1 MQDIT
6 KQELRQKIKIE
17 LSQNKQNF
25 EKWSKL
31 ICKNIINSDFYK
43 KAKIVYAYMA
53 LPDEVD
59 LSVLI
64 DDALCKNKTVF
75 VPKVVPNSNK
85 MIFFDYSKCQFE
97 NGSFGILEPK
107 TNNTNEDLAKDF
119 MEERIT
125 GNQTVIFLVPGRV
138 FGEDGERIGRGKGF
152 YDIYL
157 SDFLKTQKKSVLV
170 AGVCFPIQIGKQV
183 PTTEHDIK
191 MDQIFTCPK

>member
-1 MQDIT
+1 MQNIT

-25 EKWSKL
+25 EKWSKS
-31 ICKNIINSDFYK
+31 ICQNIINSEFYQ
-43 KAKIVYAYMA
+43 KAQIVYAYMA

-64 DDALCKNKTVF
+64 DDALCKNKTVY

-107 TNNTNEDLAKDF
+107 TEDINEEKIAGD
-119 MEERIT
+119 
-125 GNQTVIFLVPGRV
+125 QTAIFLVPGRV

-157 SDFLKTQKKSVLV
+157 SNFLNTQKKSVLV

>member
-1 MQDIT
+1 MQNIT

-31 ICKNIINSDFYK
+31 ICQNIINSEFYQ
-43 KAKIVYAYMA
+43 KAQIVYAYMA

-85 MIFFDYSKCQFE
+85 MFFFDYSKCQFE

-107 TNNTNEDLAKDF
+107 TEDINEEKIAGD
-119 MEERIT
+119 
-125 GNQTVIFLVPGRV
+125 QTAIFLVPGRV
-138 FGEDGERIGRGKGF
+138 FGEDGERIGRGKVF

-157 SDFLKTQKKSVLV
+157 SNFLNTQKKSVLV

>member
-1 MQDIT
+1 MQNIT

-31 ICKNIINSDFYK
+31 ICQNIINSEFYQ
-43 KAKIVYAYMA
+43 KAQIVYAYMA

-64 DDALCKNKTVF
+64 DDALCKNKTVY

-107 TNNTNEDLAKDF
+107 TEDIK
-119 MEERIT
+119 EEKIA
-125 GNQTVIFLVPGRV
+125 GDQTAIFLVPGRV

-157 SDFLKTQKKSVLV
+157 SNFLNTQKKSVLV

>member
-1 MQDIT
+1 MQNIT

-31 ICKNIINSDFYK
+31 ICQNIINSEFYQ
-43 KAKIVYAYMA
+43 KAQIVYAYMA

-107 TNNTNEDLAKDF
+107 TDDIK
-119 MEERIT
+119 EEKIA
-125 GNQTVIFLVPGRV
+125 GGQTAIFLVPGRV

-157 SDFLKTQKKSVLV
+157 SNFLKTQKKSVLV

>member
-1 MQDIT
+1 MQNIT

-25 EKWSKL
+25 EKWSKS
-31 ICKNIINSDFYK
+31 ICQNIINSEFYQ
-43 KAKIVYAYMA
+43 KAQIVYAYMA

-85 MIFFDYSKCQFE
+85 MIFFDYSKYQFE
-97 NGSFGILEPK
+97 NGCFGILEPK
-107 TNNTNEDLAKDF
+107 TKNID
-119 MEERIT
+119 EEKIA
-125 GNQTVIFLVPGRV
+125 GDQTAIFLVPGRV

>member
-1 MQDIT
+1 MQNIT

-31 ICKNIINSDFYK
+31 ICQNIINSEFYQ
-43 KAKIVYAYMA
+43 KAQIVYAYMA

-64 DDALCKNKTVF
+64 DDALCKNKTVY

-107 TNNTNEDLAKDF
+107 TEGIK
-119 MEERIT
+119 EEKIA
-125 GNQTVIFLVPGRV
+125 GDQTAIFLVPGRV

-157 SDFLKTQKKSVLV
+157 SNFLKTQKKSVLV

>member
-1 MQDIT
+1 MQNIT

-31 ICKNIINSDFYK
+31 ICQNIINSEFYQ
-43 KAKIVYAYMA
+43 KAQIVYAYMA

-59 LSVLI
+59 LSILI
-64 DDALCKNKTVF
+64 DDALCKNKTVY

-107 TNNTNEDLAKDF
+107 TEDIK
-119 MEERIT
+119 EEKIA
-125 GNQTVIFLVPGRV
+125 GDQTAIFLVPGRV
-138 FGEDGERIGRGKGF
+138 FGEDGERVGRGKGF

-157 SDFLKTQKKSVLV
+157 SNFLKTQKKSVLV

>member
-1 MQDIT
+1 MQNIT

-25 EKWSKL
+25 EKWSKS
-31 ICKNIINSDFYK
+31 ICQNIINSEFYQ
-43 KAKIVYAYMA
+43 KAQIVYAYMA

-107 TNNTNEDLAKDF
+107 TEDIK
-119 MEERIT
+119 EEKIA
-125 GNQTVIFLVPGRV
+125 GDQTAIFLVPGRV

-157 SDFLKTQKKSVLV
+157 TNFLKTQKKSVLV

>member
-1 MQDIT
+1 MQNIT

-31 ICKNIINSDFYK
+31 ICQNIINSEVYQ
-43 KAKIVYAYMA
+43 KAQIVYAYMA
-53 LPDEVD
+53 LPDEVN
-59 LSVLI
+59 LSILI

-107 TNNTNEDLAKDF
+107 TDDIK
-119 MEERIT
+119 EEKIA
-125 GNQTVIFLVPGRV
+125 GDQTAIFLVPGRV

-157 SDFLKTQKKSVLV
+157 SNFLKTQKKSVLV

>member
-1 MQDIT
+1 MQNIT

-17 LSQNKQNF
+17 LSQNKHNF
-25 EKWSKL
+25 EKWSKS
-31 ICKNIINSDFYK
+31 ICQNIFNSEFYQ
-43 KAKIVYAYMA
+43 KAQIVYAYMA

-107 TNNTNEDLAKDF
+107 IDDIK
-119 MEERIT
+119 EEKIT
-125 GNQTVIFLVPGRV
+125 GDQTAIFLVPGRV

-157 SDFLKTQKKSVLV
+157 NDFLKTQKKSVLV

>member
-25 EKWSKL
+25 AKWSKL
-31 ICKNIINSDFYK
+31 ICQNIINSDFYK

-107 TNNTNEDLAKDF
+107 TEDIK
-119 MEERIT
+119 EEKIA
-125 GNQTVIFLVPGRV
+125 GDQTAIFLVPGRV

>member
-1 MQDIT
+1 MQNIT

-31 ICKNIINSDFYK
+31 ICQNIINSEFYQ
-43 KAKIVYAYMA
+43 KAQIVYAYMA

-107 TNNTNEDLAKDF
+107 TEDIK
-119 MEERIT
+119 EEKIA
-125 GNQTVIFLVPGRV
+125 GDQTAIFLVPGRV

-157 SDFLKTQKKSVLV
+157 SNFLNTQKKSVLV

>member
-1 MQDIT
+1 MQNIT

-31 ICKNIINSDFYK
+31 ICQNIINSEFYP
-43 KAKIVYAYMA
+43 KAQIVYAYMA

-64 DDALCKNKTVF
+64 DDALCKNKTVY

-107 TNNTNEDLAKDF
+107 TEDIK
-119 MEERIT
+119 EEKIA
-125 GNQTVIFLVPGRV
+125 GDQTAIFLVPGRV

-157 SDFLKTQKKSVLV
+157 NDFLKTQKKSVLV

>member
-1 MQDIT
+1 MQNIT

-17 LSQNKQNF
+17 LSQNKHNF
-25 EKWSKL
+25 EKWSKS
-31 ICKNIINSDFYK
+31 ICKNIINSEFYK
-43 KAKIVYAYMA
+43 KTQIVYAYMA

-64 DDALCKNKTVF
+64 DDALCKNKTVY

-107 TNNTNEDLAKDF
+107 TEDIK
-119 MEERIT
+119 EEKIA
-125 GNQTVIFLVPGRV
+125 GDQTAIFLVPGRV

-157 SDFLKTQKKSVLV
+157 SNFLKTQKKSVLV

>member
-1 MQDIT
+1 MQNIT

-31 ICKNIINSDFYK
+31 ICQNIINSEFYQ
-43 KAKIVYAYMA
+43 KAQIVYAYMA

-64 DDALCKNKTVF
+64 DDALCKNKTVY

-107 TNNTNEDLAKDF
+107 TENIK
-119 MEERIT
+119 EEKIA
-125 GNQTVIFLVPGRV
+125 GDQTAIFLVPGRV

-157 SDFLKTQKKSVLV
+157 SNFLKTQKKSVLV

>member
-1 MQDIT
+1 MQNIT

-25 EKWSKL
+25 EKWSKS
-31 ICKNIINSDFYK
+31 ICQNIINSEFYQ
-43 KAKIVYAYMA
+43 KAQIVYAYMA

-64 DDALCKNKTVF
+64 DDALCKNKTVY

-107 TNNTNEDLAKDF
+107 TEDIK
-119 MEERIT
+119 EEKIA
-125 GNQTVIFLVPGRV
+125 GDQTAIFLVPGRV

-157 SDFLKTQKKSVLV
+157 SNFLKTQKKSVLV

>member
-1 MQDIT
+1 MQNIT

-31 ICKNIINSDFYK
+31 ICQNIINSEFYQ
-43 KAKIVYAYMA
+43 KAQIVYAYMA

-59 LSVLI
+59 LSILI
-64 DDALCKNKTVF
+64 DDALCKNKTVY

-107 TNNTNEDLAKDF
+107 TEDIK
-119 MEERIT
+119 EEKIA
-125 GNQTVIFLVPGRV
+125 GDQTAIFLVPGRV

-157 SDFLKTQKKSVLV
+157 SNFLKTQKKKCSVV
-170 AGVCFPIQIGKQV
+170 GTCFPI
-183 PTTEHDIK
+183 
-191 MDQIFTCPK
+191 

>member
-1 MQDIT
+1 MQNIT

-31 ICKNIINSDFYK
+31 ICQNIINSEFYQ
-43 KAKIVYAYMA
+43 KAQIVYAYMA

-64 DDALCKNKTVF
+64 DDALCKNKTVY

-107 TNNTNEDLAKDF
+107 TEDTK
-119 MEERIT
+119 EEKIA
-125 GNQTVIFLVPGRV
+125 GDQTAIFLVPGRV

-157 SDFLKTQKKSVLV
+157 SNFLKTQKKSVLV

>member
-1 MQDIT
+1 MQNIT

-31 ICKNIINSDFYK
+31 ICQTIINSDFYK
-43 KAKIVYAYMA
+43 KAKIVFAYMA

-107 TNNTNEDLAKDF
+107 TEDIK
-119 MEERIT
+119 EERIT

>member
-1 MQDIT
+1 MQNIT

-25 EKWSKL
+25 EKWSKS
-31 ICKNIINSDFYK
+31 ICQNIINSEFYQ
-43 KAKIVYAYMA
+43 KAQIVYAYMA

-64 DDALCKNKTVF
+64 DDALCKNKTVY

-107 TNNTNEDLAKDF
+107 TKNID
-119 MEERIT
+119 EERIT
-125 GNQTVIFLVPGRV
+125 GNQTAIFLVPGRV

-157 SDFLKTQKKSVLV
+157 SNFLNTQKKSVLV

>member
-1 MQDIT
+1 MQNIT

-31 ICKNIINSDFYK
+31 ICQNIINSEFYQ
-43 KAKIVYAYMA
+43 KAQIVYAYMA

-64 DDALCKNKTVF
+64 DDALCKNKTVY

-107 TNNTNEDLAKDF
+107 TKNID
-119 MEERIT
+119 EEKIA
-125 GNQTVIFLVPGRV
+125 GDQTAIFLVPGRV

-191 MDQIFTCPK
+191 MNQIFTCPK

>member
-1 MQDIT
+1 MQNIT

-31 ICKNIINSDFYK
+31 ICQNIINSEFYQ
-43 KAKIVYAYMA
+43 KAQIVYAYMA

-64 DDALCKNKTVF
+64 DDALCKNKTVY

-107 TNNTNEDLAKDF
+107 TEDIK
-119 MEERIT
+119 EEKIT
-125 GNQTVIFLVPGRV
+125 GDQTVIFLVPGRV

-157 SDFLKTQKKSVLV
+157 SNFLKTQKKSVLV

>member
-1 MQDIT
+1 MQNIT

-25 EKWSKL
+25 EKWSKS
-31 ICKNIINSDFYK
+31 ICQNIINSEFYQ
-43 KAKIVYAYMA
+43 KAQIVYAYMA

-64 DDALCKNKTVF
+64 DDALCKNKTVY

-85 MIFFDYSKCQFE
+85 MIFFDYSKYQFE

-107 TNNTNEDLAKDF
+107 TKNID
-119 MEERIT
+119 EEKIA
-125 GNQTVIFLVPGRV
+125 GDQTAIFLVPGRV

-157 SDFLKTQKKSVLV
+157 SNFLKTQKKSVLV

>member
-17 LSQNKQNF
+17 LSQNKQNLK
-25 EKWSKL
+25 KWSKL

-59 LSVLI
+59 LSFLI

-119 MEERIT
+119 MEERIKNMVNDAWKVYKQYLASRSMAQLNKDMESLIT
-125 GNQTVIFLVPGRV
+125 
-138 FGEDGERIGRGKGF
+138 K
-152 YDIYL
+152 YDC
-157 SDFLKTQKKSVLV
+157 Q
-170 AGVCFPIQIGKQV
+170 Q
-183 PTTEHDIK
+183 DIK
-191 MDQIFTCPK
+191 DLMFWFAARVRGILDEQEDIDNGKRN

>member
-1 MQDIT
+1 MQNIT

-25 EKWSKL
+25 EKWSKS
-31 ICKNIINSDFYK
+31 ICQNIINSEFYQ
-43 KAKIVYAYMA
+43 KAQIVYAYMA

-107 TNNTNEDLAKDF
+107 TEDIK
-119 MEERIT
+119 EGKIT
-125 GNQTVIFLVPGRV
+125 GDQTVIFLVPGRV

-157 SDFLKTQKKSVLV
+157 SNFLKTQKKSVLV

>member
-1 MQDIT
+1 MQNIT

-31 ICKNIINSDFYK
+31 ICQNIINSEFYQ
-43 KAKIVYAYMA
+43 KAQIVYAYMA

-64 DDALCKNKTVF
+64 DDALCKNKTVY

-107 TNNTNEDLAKDF
+107 TEDIK
-119 MEERIT
+119 EEKIA
-125 GNQTVIFLVPGRV
+125 GNQTAIFLVPGRV

-157 SDFLKTQKKSVLV
+157 SNFLKTQKKSVLV

>member
-1 MQDIT
+1 MQNIT

-17 LSQNKQNF
+17 LSQNKHHF

-31 ICKNIINSDFYK
+31 ICQNIINSEFYQ
-43 KAKIVYAYMA
+43 KAQIVYAYMA

-107 TNNTNEDLAKDF
+107 TKNID
-119 MEERIT
+119 EEKIA
-125 GNQTVIFLVPGRV
+125 GDQTAIFLVPGRV

>member
-1 MQDIT
+1 MQNIT

-25 EKWSKL
+25 EKWSKS
-31 ICKNIINSDFYK
+31 ICQNIINSEFYQ
-43 KAKIVYAYMA
+43 KAQIVYAYMA

-107 TNNTNEDLAKDF
+107 TEDIK
-119 MEERIT
+119 EEKIA
-125 GNQTVIFLVPGRV
+125 GDQTAIFLVPGRV

-157 SDFLKTQKKSVLV
+157 SNFLNTQKKSVLV

>member
-1 MQDIT
+1 MQNIT

-31 ICKNIINSDFYK
+31 ICQNIINSEFYQ
-43 KAKIVYAYMA
+43 KAQIVYAYMA

-85 MIFFDYSKCQFE
+85 MFFFDYSKCQFE

-107 TNNTNEDLAKDF
+107 TKNID
-119 MEERIT
+119 EEKIA
-125 GNQTVIFLVPGRV
+125 GDQTAIFLVPGRV

-157 SDFLKTQKKSVLV
+157 SNFLNTQKKSVLV

>member
-1 MQDIT
+1 MQNIT

-31 ICKNIINSDFYK
+31 ICQNIINSEFYQ
-43 KAKIVYAYMA
+43 KAQIVYAYMA

-107 TNNTNEDLAKDF
+107 TEDIK
-119 MEERIT
+119 EEKIA
-125 GNQTVIFLVPGRV
+125 GDQTAIFLVPGRV
-138 FGEDGERIGRGKGF
+138 FGEDGERVGRGKGF

-157 SDFLKTQKKSVLV
+157 SNFLKTQKKSVLV

>member
-1 MQDIT
+1 MQNIT

-25 EKWSKL
+25 EKWSKS
-31 ICKNIINSDFYK
+31 ICQNIINSEFYQ
-43 KAKIVYAYMA
+43 KAQIVYAYMA

-85 MIFFDYSKCQFE
+85 IIFFDYSKCQFE

-107 TNNTNEDLAKDF
+107 TKNID
-119 MEERIT
+119 EEKIA
-125 GNQTVIFLVPGRV
+125 GDQTAIFLVPGRV

-157 SDFLKTQKKSVLV
+157 SNFLNTQKKSVLV

>member
-1 MQDIT
+1 MQNIT

-25 EKWSKL
+25 EKWSKS
-31 ICKNIINSDFYK
+31 ICQNIINSEFYQ
-43 KAKIVYAYMA
+43 KAQIVYAYMA

-107 TNNTNEDLAKDF
+107 TEDIK
-119 MEERIT
+119 EEKIA
-125 GNQTVIFLVPGRV
+125 GDQTAIFLVPGRV

-157 SDFLKTQKKSVLV
+157 TNFLKTQKKNVLV

>member
-1 MQDIT
+1 MQNIT

-25 EKWSKL
+25 KKWSKL
-31 ICKNIINSDFYK
+31 ICQNIINSEFYQ
-43 KAKIVYAYMA
+43 KAQIVYAYMA

-64 DDALCKNKTVF
+64 DDALCKNKTVY

-107 TNNTNEDLAKDF
+107 TEDIEDIK
-119 MEERIT
+119 EEKIA
-125 GNQTVIFLVPGRV
+125 GDQTAIFLVPGRV

-157 SDFLKTQKKSVLV
+157 SNFLKTQKKSVLV

>member
-1 MQDIT
+1 MQNIT

-25 EKWSKL
+25 EKWSKS
-31 ICKNIINSDFYK
+31 ICQNIINSEFYQ
-43 KAKIVYAYMA
+43 KAQIVYAYMA

-64 DDALCKNKTVF
+64 DDALCKNKTVY

-85 MIFFDYSKCQFE
+85 IIFFDYSKCQFE

-107 TNNTNEDLAKDF
+107 TEDINEEKIAGD
-119 MEERIT
+119 
-125 GNQTVIFLVPGRV
+125 QTAIFLVPGRV

-157 SDFLKTQKKSVLV
+157 SNFLNTQKKSVLV

>member
-1 MQDIT
+1 MQNIT

-25 EKWSKL
+25 EKWSKS
-31 ICKNIINSDFYK
+31 ICQNIINSEFYQ
-43 KAKIVYAYMA
+43 KAQIVYAYMA

-64 DDALCKNKTVF
+64 DDALCKNKTVY

-107 TNNTNEDLAKDF
+107 TKNID
-119 MEERIT
+119 EEKIA
-125 GNQTVIFLVPGRV
+125 GDQTAIFLVPGRV

-157 SDFLKTQKKSVLV
+157 SNFLKTQKKSVLV

>member
-1 MQDIT
+1 MQNIT

-25 EKWSKL
+25 EKWSEL
-31 ICKNIINSDFYK
+31 ICQNIINSEFYQ
-43 KAKIVYAYMA
+43 KAQIVYAYMA

-107 TNNTNEDLAKDF
+107 TEDIK
-119 MEERIT
+119 EEKIA
-125 GNQTVIFLVPGRV
+125 GDQTAIFLVPGRV

-157 SDFLKTQKKSVLV
+157 SNFLKTQKKSVLV

>member
-1 MQDIT
+1 MQNIT

-31 ICKNIINSDFYK
+31 ICQNIINSEFYQ
-43 KAKIVYAYMA
+43 KAQIVYAYMA

-64 DDALCKNKTVF
+64 DDALCKNKTVY

-85 MIFFDYSKCQFE
+85 IIFFDYSKCQFE

-107 TNNTNEDLAKDF
+107 TEDINEEKIAGD
-119 MEERIT
+119 
-125 GNQTVIFLVPGRV
+125 QTAIFLVPGRV

-157 SDFLKTQKKSVLV
+157 SNFLNTQKKSVLV

>member
-1 MQDIT
+1 MQNIT

-31 ICKNIINSDFYK
+31 ICQNIINSEFYQ
-43 KAKIVYAYMA
+43 KAQIVYAYMA

-64 DDALCKNKTVF
+64 DDALCKNKTVY

-107 TNNTNEDLAKDF
+107 TKNID
-119 MEERIT
+119 EEKIA
-125 GNQTVIFLVPGRV
+125 GDQTAIFLVPGRV

-157 SDFLKTQKKSVLV
+157 SNFLKTQKKSVLV

-191 MDQIFTCPK
+191 MDQILTCPK

>member
-1 MQDIT
+1 MQNIT

-31 ICKNIINSDFYK
+31 ICQNIINSEFYQ
-43 KAKIVYAYMA
+43 KAQIVYAYMA

-107 TNNTNEDLAKDF
+107 TEDIK
-119 MEERIT
+119 EEKIT
-125 GNQTVIFLVPGRV
+125 GDQTVIFLVPGRV

-157 SDFLKTQKKSVLV
+157 SNFLKTQKKSVLV

>member
-1 MQDIT
+1 MQNIT

-31 ICKNIINSDFYK
+31 ICQNIINSEFYQ
-43 KAKIVYAYMA
+43 KAQIVYAYMA

-64 DDALCKNKTVF
+64 GDALCKNKTVF

-107 TNNTNEDLAKDF
+107 TDDIK
-119 MEERIT
+119 EEKIA
-125 GNQTVIFLVPGRV
+125 GDQTAIFLVPGRV

-157 SDFLKTQKKSVLV
+157 SNFLNTQKKSVLV